1 MAEQQAPSIST
12 GLFNFQNVM
21 DQFYKWSPSDDEGR
35 AMKNTFMANMVQ
47 AGFDQQMAKD
57 MAYTNAFISNQQMEQ
72 AADLEMRN
80 KLQLMNDEFSKGMT
94 KMGAEYDYQSKFA
107 TDEANRRLNEM
118 SHSGDLTQRQT
129 KLEGEI
135 DLSKMKEQGF
145 QDRQN
150 INTQGAVDINK
161 ISEQGD
167 QDRANIKTQGEVD
180 INKIGA
186 QGVQDRLNIIGQG
199 DQDVRKI
206 KTQGNED
213 RTTLTKQQELGELDR
228 KQQSGYAR
236 RMAGMF

>member
-1 MAEQQAPSIST
+1 MAEQKAPSIST
-12 GLFNFQNVM
+12 GLFNFQNIM

-35 AMKNTFMANMVQ
+35 AMKNTFQANMIQ

-57 MAYTNAFISNQQMEQ
+57 MAYTNAFISGQQMEQ

-80 KLQLMNDEFSKGMT
+80 KLQLMNDEFTKGMT

-107 TDEANRRLNEM
+107 TDESNRRINEM

-135 DLSKMKEQGF
+135 DISKMKEQGI

-150 INTQGAVDINK
+150 INTQGAVDI
-161 ISEQGD
+161 S
-167 QDRANIKTQGEVD
+167 
-180 INKIGA
+180 KIGA
-186 QGVQDRLNIIGQG
+186 QGIQDRQNINTQG
-199 DQDVRKI
+199 DVDIKKI
-206 KTQGNED
+206 QTQGTED
-213 RTTLTKQQELGELDR
+213 RSTLTKQQELGELDR